1 MRQPVTVCGLTA
13 VWHGTLSAAG
23 GEVKAYEITPELA
36 ALLKKPLG
44 ESSQDDLD
52 RLRVLM
58 RQEIQKLAA
67 RAAMATKA

>member
-1 MRQPVTVCGLTA
+1 
-13 VWHGTLSAAG
+13 
-23 GEVKAYEITPELA
+23 VKAYEITPELA